1 MDRAAQSNMWASV
14 RRIQSNP
21 EWTPADVLHRKLL
34 ELQNRCPASLAMSGD
49 GSFPSRPRQFQFEL
63 DMADRQIWPTSAN
76 MCLSLNGRSVATLVA
91 TPTNGLRNRL
101 QRIADIRF
109 PVSPSRLVLRC
120 HGARRTREEVTH
132 WKQEANERESPMKTR
147 HWELF
152 RRGSPT
158 TGVKLA
164 TVKFLFLSG
173 RLGYRRFSRRPI
185 RFRCVSKRMPG
196 AGKR

>member
-1 MDRAAQSNMWASV
+1 MANSGE
-14 RRIQSNP
+14 RRRTVDLGGRLQNEP
-21 EWTPADVLHRKLL
+21 WRTVANVGERWTR

-91 TPTNGLRNRL
+91 TPTNGLQNRL

-120 HGARRTREEVTH
+120 HGARLTREEVTY
-132 WKQEANERESPMKTR
+132 WKQETNERVR
-147 HWELF
+147 
-152 RRGSPT
+152 
-158 TGVKLA
+158 
-164 TVKFLFLSG
+164 
-173 RLGYRRFSRRPI
+173 
-185 RFRCVSKRMPG
+185 
-196 AGKR
+196 